1 MHARGLVRCGA
12 VRRGCAALRC
22 AALRCA
28 ALRRGAARLRCGC
41 GAVRCG
47 AAARCGSLLPL
58 LSVHM
63 QLTSAACH
71 CLCHRQSFIRNPKAA
86 EEELKEAVKL
96 HVVGLIFHGTPDTV
110 HLFYAGPHL
119 AGNSNLNIEC
129 IYRSILHDYGVK
141 GMLSIFHC
149 QFDNASDNKSRWCLG
164 FFAWLIKRGYIREA
178 RISMMMVGHTH
189 EDIDAIFQLISALWK
204 RLRAV
209 LSTDAFVRML
219 TAAVPNCVVHAFLEY
234 VHDWARFFSDCIY
247 EDVVGINTAREFIMR
262 QRDDGGAPP
271 HR

>member
-1 MHARGLVRCGA
+1 
-12 VRRGCAALRC
+12 
-22 AALRCA
+22 
-28 ALRRGAARLRCGC
+28 
-41 GAVRCG
+41 
-47 AAARCGSLLPL
+47 
-58 LSVHM
+58 
-63 QLTSAACH
+63 
-71 CLCHRQSFIRNPKAA
+71 
-86 EEELKEAVKL
+86 
-96 HVVGLIFHGTPDTV
+96 VGLIFHGTPDTV

-129 IYRSILHDYGVK
+129 IYRSIVHDYGVK

-219 TAAVPNCVVHAFLEY
+219 TAAVPNSVVHPFLEY
-234 VHDWARFFSDCIY
+234 VHDWASFFSDCIY